1 MVEEDEQYEKTDSG
15 SSMTY
20 PKQCGT
26 LKKGDYVMIKDHPCK
41 MVEMTTAKTGKHG
54 HAKAAIVG
62 IDIFTHKK
70 HEDSCPTS
78 HSIEAPFVTRKD
90 YQLADIDHEGFVTLL
105 LDNGSTKCDLK
116 LPTEEEDKDMVERI
130 KASFEGGK
138 EVLISVMSAMGQEKI
153 IEMKE
158 LAQMQQSYLTM
169 D

>member
-1 MVEEDEQYEKTDSG
+1 MVEEDEQFEKTDAG
-15 SSMTY
+15 SSHTY

-90 YQLADIDHEGFVTLL
+90 YPLADIDQDGFCTLML
-105 LDNGSTKCDLK
+105 ENGTTKEDLK
-116 LPTEEEDKDMVERI
+116 LPIEEEDKELVDRI
-130 KASFEGGK
+130 KASFEAGK
-138 EVLISVMSAMGQEKI
+138 EVVLGVMSAMGQEKI
-153 IEMKE
+153 VEMKE
-158 LAQMQQSYLTM
+158 LS
-169 D
+169 

>member
-15 SSMTY
+15 SSHTY

-26 LKKGDYVMIKDHPCK
+26 LKKGDYVMIKDHPCR

-90 YQLADIDHEGFVTLL
+90 YPLVDIDNEGFCTLML
-105 LDNGSTKCDLK
+105 ENGTTKSDLK
-116 LPTEEEDKDMVERI
+116 LPTDEEDKEMVVRI
-130 KASFEGGK
+130 KACFEDGK
-138 EVLISVMSAMGQEKI
+138 ECMVGVMSAMGQEKI

-158 LAQMQQSYLTM
+158 LA
-169 D
+169 